1 MSGKKEA
8 FTYVEEKT
16 LVTGLSAV
24 MLTGCA
30 FGAEAFSD
38 TQPVHAAAASKTENQ
53 RAQELVNSLYQSAF
67 KGEMP
72 QHVKGLKINQ
82 STRQDVYNK
91 IGEPEQKQTAA
102 THLIYTAGTWETPVM
117 DFPIIKTEKSRKYAI
132 SEQGSSGA

>member
-1 MSGKKEA
+1 MLKK
-8 FTYVEEKT
+8 KT
-16 LVTGLSAV
+16 LATGLSAV

-82 STRQDVYNK
+82 STRLDVTIKSASRNK
-91 IGEPEQKQTAA
+91 KQTAA